1 MKFSILC
8 PLIKRHVGPPN
19 LRVFLSILFR
29 LSDPSENWVL
39 GYFGYADFKN
49 LISFALGRRILEIAI
64 FARNTVLQV
73 LIIKK
78 RLKLILLESALK
90 IIQDKNFIS
99 GLHKH
104 LLSKLTIWLPL
115 LYDLP
120 EIT

>member
-1 MKFSILC
+1 M
-8 PLIKRHVGPPN
+8 
-19 LRVFLSILFR
+19 FLSILFR

-78 RLKLILLESALK
+78 TPETYIVG
-90 IIQDKNFIS
+90 ICVKNDTRQEFYIR
-99 GLHKH
+99 
-104 LLSKLTIWLPL
+104 
-115 LYDLP
+115 
-120 EIT
+120 IT